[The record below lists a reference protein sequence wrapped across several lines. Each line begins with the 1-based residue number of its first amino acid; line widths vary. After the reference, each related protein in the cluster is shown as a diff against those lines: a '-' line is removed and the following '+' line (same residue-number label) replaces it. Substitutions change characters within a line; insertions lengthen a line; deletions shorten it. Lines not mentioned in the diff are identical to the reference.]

1 VSYLL
6 LNLYGIGYRD
16 VCHHLGDVT
25 PLLRGQRE
33 EEEEGGEEEEG
44 ICQASRLDLPVP
56 HLNLSI
62 RALSNRVTTRNK
74 PKVKVRPSSSRNPK
88 GSYG

>member
-1 VSYLL
+1 LHD
-6 LNLYGIGYRD
+6 LYRIGYRNI
-16 VCHHLGDVT
+16 CHHLGDVT

-33 EEEEGGEEEEG
+33 VEEGGEEEGGQGQE
-44 ICQASRLDLPVP
+44 IRQASRLDLPVP
-56 HLNLSI
+56 HLKLSI
-62 RALSNRVTTRNK
+62 RALSSRETTRNN